1 MARLTE
7 PGNASQADILVSFR
21 DVHVKI
27 GKVQI
32 LNGVSIEIGR
42 GEVVCIIGA
51 SGSGKS
57 TILRCVNAQVPIQ
70 KGTIRACGFDVGS
83 PKLDKLALRRRV
95 GIVFQQ
101 YNLFPHRTALDNIM
115 MAPIHVLRQGREAA
129 AAQARA
135 LLARVRLADMEGRY
149 PAELSGGQQQR
160 VAIAR
165 CLAMKPDLIMFDE
178 VTAALDPQTSRE
190 VLTTIRELVE
200 DGMTCIVVTH
210 EMAFAREI
218 ADTVCFIDRGVVI
231 ERGTPAQIFDAPK
244 DPATR
249 RFLAAGL

>member
-1 MARLTE
+1 MHLI
-7 PGNASQADILVSFR
+7 GNAGEGSAADALVSFR

-27 GKVQI
+27 GSVQI
-32 LNGVSIEIGR
+32 LNGVSLRVAR
-42 GEVVCIIGA
+42 GEVVCIIGP

-57 TILRCVNAQVPIQ
+57 TILRCVNAQVAFQ
-70 KGTIRACGFDVGS
+70 KGAIQACGFDVGS

-115 MAPIHVLRQGREAA
+115 MAPIHVLKQDRASAA
-129 AAQARA
+129 ERARA
-135 LLARVRLADMEGRY
+135 LLARVRLADIESRY

-165 CLAMKPDLIMFDE
+165 CLAMQPDLIMFDE

-190 VLTTIRELVE
+190 VLTTIRELVD

-218 ADTVCFIDRGVVI
+218 SDRVYFTDRGVII
-231 ERGTPAQIFDAPK
+231 ESGTAAEIFSNPK
-244 DPATR
+244 QPETKH
-249 RFLAAGL
+249 FLAAGH